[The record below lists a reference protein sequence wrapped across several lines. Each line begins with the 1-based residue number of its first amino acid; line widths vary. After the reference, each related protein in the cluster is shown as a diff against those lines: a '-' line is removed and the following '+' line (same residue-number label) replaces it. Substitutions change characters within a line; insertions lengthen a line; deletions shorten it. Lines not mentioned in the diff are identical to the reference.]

1 MSVTKSILHIMVN
14 LHEFRGKICFNYK
27 FNLFKQAMQACRNI
41 NKPTIMVDEQTRWWN
56 YFFFTS
62 IFISFTASTST
73 AQKSTPPTRAQRATS
88 SDSGDET
95 DQEESESSHHSARKQ
110 SRSIQMRRPS
120 IMAAG
125 LKSQHYGSFYLRMG
139 AVGNYNFTSLCE
151 ATKLDCLHPSSHFTS
166 WNRRVSCVFEGLSE
180 TDKENFFLWSCF
192 KA

>member
-1 MSVTKSILHIMVN
+1 M
-14 LHEFRGKICFNYK
+14 K
-27 FNLFKQAMQACRNI
+27 F
-41 NKPTIMVDEQTRWWN
+41 T
-56 YFFFTS
+56 FFTS

-166 WNRRVSCVFEGLSE
+166 WNRRISCVFEGLSE

-192 KA
+192 KAWHCSCFNHSKAIRLYDDMKRFYGSSSD